1 MQKIV
6 TAALLAALIAGCS
19 TSGPNTPA
27 DDAPPSAPLL
37 TWDDVTDLPEP
48 PPLPALPYGSDPQ
61 QFGELRVPPGVDGP
75 FPVLILIHGDCWKTD
90 EGMAYMRP
98 LAHALANL
106 GVATWNIEY
115 RRPTSGADWSTAYS
129 DVALA
134 TDFLRTLAVAHSL
147 DLKRVVSSG
156 HAVGGQLAMWL
167 ATRPKLAKA
176 DPLYEVKPLPM
187 QGVIG
192 LAAVTRLPAAGDA
205 SGCPGIPADAK
216 LPALRFPLG
225 VPQWFVHGAQDAL
238 TPSDVVL
245 KYAES
250 ARKKGD
256 KVTLG
261 ITTNAGHFEPVAP
274 TSSTWT
280 ALQQAVIAALLQ

>member
-1 MQKIV
+1 MQKILA
-6 TAALLAALIAGCS
+6 AALLAAVVTACGTAGP
-19 TSGPNTPA
+19 TTP
-27 DDAPPSAPLL
+27 DGGSSSVNLLSWEDINDLPAPPAL
-37 TWDDVTDLPEP
+37 
-48 PPLPALPYGSDPQ
+48 PPLPYGTDAQ

-75 FPVLILIHGDCWKTD
+75 FPVLILIHGDCWSGD

-98 LAHALANL
+98 LANALANL

-115 RRPTSGADWSTAYS
+115 RRPTTGANWADAYS

-134 TDFLRTLAVAHSL
+134 TDFLRTLAPAHSL

-156 HAVGGQLAMWL
+156 HAMGGQLAMWV
-167 ATRPKLAKA
+167 ATRPKLGKTDA
-176 DPLYEVKPLPM
+176 LHGGKPLPL

-192 LAAVTRLPAAGDA
+192 LAAVTRVSAKAGE
-205 SGCPGIPADAK
+205 STCPTVPEGAK
-216 LPALRFPLG
+216 IPALRFPLG
-225 VPQWFVHGAQDAL
+225 VPQWFVHGAQDSL
-238 TPSDVVL
+238 TPADVVL
-245 KYAES
+245 KYAEA

-274 TSSTWT
+274 ASATWT
-280 ALQQAVIAALLQ
+280 ALQQAVIASLLQ

>member
-1 MQKIV
+1 MQKIFA
-6 TAALLAALIAGCS
+6 AALLAALVTACG
-19 TSGPNTPA
+19 TPGPTAPA
-27 DDAPPSAPLL
+27 DSGSSSDELL
-37 TWDDVTDLPEP
+37 SWEDIQDLPEP
-48 PPLPALPYGSDPQ
+48 LPLPPLQYGSDPQ

-75 FPVLILIHGDCWKTD
+75 FPVLILIHGDCWSGD

-98 LAHALANL
+98 LANALANL

-115 RRPTSGADWSTAYS
+115 RRPATGADWTNAYS

-134 TDFLRTLAVAHSL
+134 TDFLRTLAPAHSL
-147 DLKRVVSSG
+147 NLKRVVSSG
-156 HAVGGQLAMWL
+156 HAMGGQLAMWL
-167 ATRPKLAKA
+167 ATRPKLGKTDA
-176 DPLYEVKPLPM
+176 LHQSKPLPV

-192 LAAVTRLPAAGDA
+192 LAAVTRLSAKVGE
-205 SGCPGIPADAK
+205 STCPSVPADAK
-216 LPALRFPLG
+216 VPALRFPLG
-225 VPQWFVHGAQDAL
+225 VPQWFVHGAQDPL

-245 KYAES
+245 KYAEA

-274 TSSTWT
+274 ASATWT
-280 ALQQAVIAALLQ
+280 ALQQAVIASLLQ